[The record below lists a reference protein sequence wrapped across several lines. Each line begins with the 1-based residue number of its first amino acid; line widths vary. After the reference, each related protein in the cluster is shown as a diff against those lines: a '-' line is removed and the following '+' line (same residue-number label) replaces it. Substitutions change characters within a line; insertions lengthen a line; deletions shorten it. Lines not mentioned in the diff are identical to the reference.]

1 MEKIIF
7 LSLALPVLVFIL
19 YLGVSAILTG
29 FKAKNE
35 KALEETRNIEKEND
49 QLKVGDD
56 NLSDKLLKLN
66 ELFQSGALTKEE
78 FEKAKKK
85 DIRQLTFSH

>member
-7 LSLALPVLVFIL
+7 LSLALPVLGFVL
-19 YLGVSAILTG
+19 YLGVSAILKG
-29 FKAKNE
+29 FKAKN
-35 KALEETRNIEKEND
+35 
-49 QLKVGDD
+49 
-56 NLSDKLLKLN
+56 DKLLETSNNEEELNNSLEFTNKDLSNDLVKLS

-85 DIRQLTFSH
+85 ILEG

>member
-7 LSLALPVLVFIL
+7 LSLALPVLGFVL
-19 YLGVSAILTG
+19 YLGVSAILKG
-29 FKAKNE
+29 FKAKN
-35 KALEETRNIEKEND
+35 
-49 QLKVGDD
+49 
-56 NLSDKLLKLN
+56 DKLLETSNNEEEVNNSLEFTNKDLSNELVKLS

-85 DIRQLTFSH
+85 ILN

>member
-35 KALEETRNIEKEND
+35 KALGETRNIEKEND

-85 DIRQLTFSH
+85 ILDN

>member
-7 LSLALPVLVFIL
+7 LSLALPVLGFVL
-19 YLGVSAILTG
+19 YLGVSAILKG
-29 FKAKNE
+29 FKAKN
-35 KALEETRNIEKEND
+35 
-49 QLKVGDD
+49 
-56 NLSDKLLKLN
+56 DKLLETSNNEEEVKNSLEFTNKDLSNELVKLS

-85 DIRQLTFSH
+85 ILEG

>member
-78 FEKAKKK
+78 FEKAKK
-85 DIRQLTFSH
+85 RY

>member
-7 LSLALPVLVFIL
+7 LSLALPVLGFIL

-35 KALEETRNIEKEND
+35 RALEETRNIESEND
-49 QLKVGDD
+49 QLKVGDE
-56 NLSDKLLKLN
+56 NLSDELVKLN
-66 ELFQSGALTKEE
+66 ELYKTGALTEEE

-85 DIRQLTFSH
+85 LLDK

>member
-49 QLKVGDD
+49 QLKVGDE
-56 NLSDKLLKLN
+56 NLSDELVKLN
-66 ELFQSGALTKEE
+66 ELYKTGALTEEE

-85 DIRQLTFSH
+85 LLDK

>member
-7 LSLALPVLVFIL
+7 LSLALPVLGFIL

-35 KALEETRNIEKEND
+35 RALEETRNIENEND

-56 NLSDKLLKLN
+56 NLSDKLVKLN
-66 ELFQSGALTKEE
+66 ELYKAGALTEEE

-85 DIRQLTFSH
+85 LLDK

>member
-66 ELFQSGALTKEE
+66 KLFQSGALTKEE

-85 DIRQLTFSH
+85 ILN

>member
-35 KALEETRNIEKEND
+35 KALGETRNIEKEND

-66 ELFQSGALTKEE
+66 KLFQSGALTKEE

-85 DIRQLTFSH
+85 ILDN

>member
-35 KALEETRNIEKEND
+35 KALEQTRNIEKEND

-85 DIRQLTFSH
+85 ILDN

>member
-7 LSLALPVLVFIL
+7 LSLSLPVLGFVL
-19 YLGVSAILTG
+19 YLGVSAIIKG
-29 FKAKNE
+29 FNAKNE
-35 KALEETRNIEKEND
+35 KLLEASNNEEEVHNNLKSTNND
-49 QLKVGDD
+49 
-56 NLSDKLLKLN
+56 LSNELVKIS

-85 DIRQLTFSH
+85 ILEG

>member
-7 LSLALPVLVFIL
+7 LSLALPVLGFIL

-35 KALEETRNIEKEND
+35 KALEETRNIENEND

-56 NLSDKLLKLN
+56 NLSDKLVKLN
-66 ELFQSGALTKEE
+66 ELYKAGALTQEE

-85 DIRQLTFSH
+85 LLDK

>member
-7 LSLALPVLVFIL
+7 LSLALPVLGFIL

-35 KALEETRNIEKEND
+35 RALEETRNIENEND
-49 QLKVGDD
+49 QLKVGDE
-56 NLSDKLLKLN
+56 NLSDELVKLN
-66 ELFQSGALTKEE
+66 ELYKTGALTEEE

-85 DIRQLTFSH
+85 LLDKLS

>member
-56 NLSDKLLKLN
+56 NLSDRLLKLN
-66 ELFQSGALTKEE
+66 EQKNYF
-78 FEKAKKK
+78 FFN
-85 DIRQLTFSH
+85 R

>member
-7 LSLALPVLVFIL
+7 LSLALPVLGFIL

-35 KALEETRNIEKEND
+35 RALEQTRNIENEND
-49 QLKVGDD
+49 QLKVGDE
-56 NLSDKLLKLN
+56 NLSDELVKLN
-66 ELFQSGALTKEE
+66 ELYKTGALTEEE

-85 DIRQLTFSH
+85 LLDK

>member
-7 LSLALPVLVFIL
+7 LSLALHVLGFIL

-35 KALEETRNIEKEND
+35 RALEETRNIENEND
-49 QLKVGDD
+49 QLKVGDE
-56 NLSDKLLKLN
+56 NLSDELVKLN
-66 ELFQSGALTKEE
+66 ELYKTGALTEEE

-85 DIRQLTFSH
+85 LLDK

>member
-56 NLSDKLLKLN
+56 NLSDRLLKLN
-66 ELFQSGALTKEE
+66 YLSKSFFFA
-78 FEKAKKK
+78 
-85 DIRQLTFSH
+85 FSNSSSVRAPVL

>member
-7 LSLALPVLVFIL
+7 LSLALPVLGFVL
-19 YLGVSAILTG
+19 YPGVSAILKG
-29 FKAKNE
+29 FKAKN
-35 KALEETRNIEKEND
+35 
-49 QLKVGDD
+49 
-56 NLSDKLLKLN
+56 DKLLETSNNEEEVNNSLEFTNKDLSNELVKLS

-85 DIRQLTFSH
+85 ILEG

>member
-56 NLSDKLLKLN
+56 NLSDN
-66 ELFQSGALTKEE
+66 Y
-78 FEKAKKK
+78 
-85 DIRQLTFSH
+85 